1 MPVWRPEEGIGFPGA
16 GVRQSELPDMG
27 HGNKIRSS
35 ARAVQALPLSQLFSS
50 LLFLF
55 IGTCLLATEGLVL
68 LIVQLQGFIPLILL
82 FGSIGFNVILSGPW
96 QHSSC

>member
-35 ARAVQALPLSQLFSS
+35 ARAVQALPPSQFSGS

-55 IGTCLLATEGLVL
+55 IGAWSISYRRFSPINCTVT
-68 LIVQLQGFIPLILL
+68 GFHS
-82 FGSIGFNVILSGPW
+82 FDTVIW
-96 QHSSC
+96 